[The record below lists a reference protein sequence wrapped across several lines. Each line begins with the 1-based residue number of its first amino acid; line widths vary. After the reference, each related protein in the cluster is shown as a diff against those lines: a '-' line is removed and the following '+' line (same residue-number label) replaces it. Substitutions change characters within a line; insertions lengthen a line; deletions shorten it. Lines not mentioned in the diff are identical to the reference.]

1 MIAFQS
7 QKLCLVTTLLITTL
21 PDHTSPPTHAH
32 EMDTFITQ
40 LTNKIMAERANQPQQ
55 QHQATHTA
63 PPPPYSDPDTDAD
76 SDDEEDSDEEPMK
89 LVIDA
94 SNTIHG
100 SNNVVPT
107 SPAALADASKFSA
120 ILLQTIAQL
129 NQAARAHD
137 GSMRPLRVDLTVNC
151 GVAVVGDRNVIG
163 TFGLKPK
170 APTLAPNG
178 LAVDAPLAVAE
189 AQVAAGAKRKAE
201 DEVSSSHLDCTE
213 SSSIDL
219 NIK

>member
-1 MIAFQS
+1 
-7 QKLCLVTTLLITTL
+7 
-21 PDHTSPPTHAH
+21 
-32 EMDTFITQ
+32 MDTFITQ

-89 LVIDA
+89 LVINA

-170 APTLAPNG
+170 APPTLTPNSFG
-178 LAVDAPLAVAE
+178 PDPQLAVAE

-201 DEVSSSHLDCTE
+201 DEAPEHEREAKRLAET
-213 SSSIDL
+213 IDGV
-219 NIK
+219 NGQQQPGV